1 MENLDLNSERTLS
14 IKIGHAFLLWHVL
27 SNLAGETNFK
37 SAFTAMEQK
46 AVWAFEDQLER
57 MLAAYQI
64 QYTEHEFDYFKRQLE
79 EFVANHVDAEF
90 TQDECS

>member
-1 MENLDLNSERTLS
+1 MEKLDLNSERTLS

-37 SAFTAMEQK
+37 SSFNDTEQK
-46 AVWAFEDQLER
+46 AVWAFEDLLER
-57 MLAAYQI
+57 MLSSYQI
-64 QYTEHEFDYFKRQLE
+64 QYTEHEFDGFKHQLE

-90 TQDECS
+90 T

>member
-1 MENLDLNSERTLS
+1 MENLDLNSEQTLS
-14 IKIGHAFLLWHVL
+14 IKIGHACLLWHVL

-57 MLAAYQI
+57 MLASYQI
-64 QYTEHEFDYFKRQLE
+64 QYTDQEFAYITQHLE

-90 TQDECS
+90 M

>member
-1 MENLDLNSERTLS
+1 MENIDLNSERTLS

-37 SAFTAMEQK
+37 SAFTDTEQK
-46 AVWAFEDQLER
+46 AVWAFEDLLEG
-57 MLAAYQI
+57 MLSSFQI
-64 QYTEHEFDYFKRQLE
+64 QYTEREFDCFKQQLE

-90 TQDECS
+90 T

>member
-37 SAFTAMEQK
+37 SAFTAITK
-46 AVWAFEDQLER
+46 PCTPSTRSAVFDMVAL
-57 MLAAYQI
+57 LARAG
-64 QYTEHEFDYFKRQLE
+64 
-79 EFVANHVDAEF
+79 
-90 TQDECS
+90 

>member
-27 SNLAGETNFK
+27 SSLAGETNFK
-37 SAFTAMEQK
+37 SAFTDAEQK
-46 AVWAFEDQLER
+46 AVWAFEDLLEKMLSSFQL
-57 MLAAYQI
+57 
-64 QYTEHEFDYFKRQLE
+64 QYTEHEFDCFKQQLE

-90 TQDECS
+90 T

>member
-37 SAFTAMEQK
+37 SAFNDTEQK
-46 AVWAFEDQLER
+46 AVWAFEDLLER
-57 MLAAYQI
+57 MLSSYQI
-64 QYTEHEFDYFKRQLE
+64 QYTEHEFACFKQQLE

-90 TQDECS
+90 T

>member
-37 SAFTAMEQK
+37 SAFTDTEQK
-46 AVWAFEDQLER
+46 AVWAFEDLLEG
-57 MLAAYQI
+57 MLSSFQI
-64 QYTEHEFDYFKRQLE
+64 QYTEHEFECFKQQLE

-90 TQDECS
+90 T

>member
-1 MENLDLNSERTLS
+1 MEILDLNSERTLS

-37 SAFTAMEQK
+37 SVFTDTEQK
-46 AVWAFEDQLER
+46 AVWAFEDLLER
-57 MLAAYQI
+57 MLSSFQI
-64 QYTEHEFDYFKRQLE
+64 QYTEHEFDCFKQQLE

-90 TQDECS
+90 T

>member
-27 SNLAGETNFK
+27 SNRAGERNFK
-37 SAFTAMEQK
+37 SAFTDTEQK
-46 AVWAFEDQLER
+46 AVWAFEDLLER
-57 MLAAYQI
+57 MLSSYQI
-64 QYTEHEFDYFKRQLE
+64 QYTEHEFDCFRHQLE

-90 TQDECS
+90 T